1 MHSLTCYTFDFIH
14 IVSSAGI
21 NKCIT
26 REFDCLPYLR
36 FLLLLLAFGIYEF
49 RSPAAFKMELSIT
62 KGWKILLFTES
73 SILYVARA
81 RNSSLK
87 IIGKLR

>member
-36 FLLLLLAFGIYEF
+36 FLLLFLPLEFINLGLLQH
-49 RSPAAFKMELSIT
+49 
-62 KGWKILLFTES
+62 
-73 SILYVARA
+73 
-81 RNSSLK
+81 LK
-87 IIGKLR
+87 WSFL